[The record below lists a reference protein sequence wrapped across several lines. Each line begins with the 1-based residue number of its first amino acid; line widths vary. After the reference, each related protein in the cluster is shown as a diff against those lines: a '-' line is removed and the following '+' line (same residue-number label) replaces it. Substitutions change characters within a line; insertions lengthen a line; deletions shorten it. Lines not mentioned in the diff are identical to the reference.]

1 MTADAE
7 TRRCHVHEKGERM
20 RTVVRTF
27 VALVVLAVSAVAT
40 TAAGG
45 AVQQSAEIYALAG
58 KDRLVGFS
66 AARPGR
72 VETVKVSGL
81 QDGES
86 LIGID
91 FRPVDGKLWAVV
103 RLCSTGRMYTIDPES
118 GRATFVAMLVNA
130 SGGAPIVLVGSS
142 FGLDFNPAADA
153 LRIVSD
159 AGQNLR
165 ALPSDRLVA
174 GVQQRTGDTFVDGSL
189 NYAGAAAPGV
199 GGAAYTNND
208 VDPATGTT
216 LFDVDASLD
225 DLVVQ
230 NPPNSGGL
238 VKVADLGTPTD
249 AHVGFDIRTLG
260 TTNIA
265 YVATTD
271 QRGKGAALAT
281 LRTIDLTTG
290 ATESLGKIG
299 GPKAIRGIAVAP

>member
-1 MTADAE
+1 
-7 TRRCHVHEKGERM
+7 M

-27 VALVVLAVSAVAT
+27 VALVVLVVSAVAVT
-40 TAAGG
+40 VAGG

-58 KDRLVGFS
+58 KDRLVGF
-66 AARPGR
+66 AAGRPGK
-72 VETVKVSGL
+72 VDTVKVSGL

-91 FRPVDGKLWAVV
+91 FRPVDGKLWAVG
-103 RLCSTGRMYTIDPES
+103 RLCTTARMYTIDPES
-118 GRATFVAMLVNA
+118 GRATFVALLQNA
-130 SGGAPIVLVGSS
+130 SGGAPIALAGSS

-189 NYAGAAAPGV
+189 NYAGAAATGV

-208 VDPATGTT
+208 VDPATATT
-216 LFDVDASLD
+216 LFDIDTALD
-225 DLVVQ
+225 DLVMQ
-230 NPPNSGGL
+230 NPPNSGML
-238 VKVADLGTPTD
+238 VKVADLGSPTD
-249 AHVGFDIRTLG
+249 ALVGFDIRTVG
-260 TTNIA
+260 TANIA

-271 QRGKGAALAT
+271 QRGNGATLAT

-290 ATESLGKIG
+290 ATEPLGKIG

>member
-1 MTADAE
+1 
-7 TRRCHVHEKGERM
+7 M
-20 RTVVRTF
+20 RIVVRSF
-27 VALVVLAVSAVAT
+27 VAVVAVVVAAFAATSA
-40 TAAGG
+40 G
-45 AVQQSAEIYALAG
+45 AVHQSADFFGLTG
-58 KDRLVGFS
+58 QNRLIGFS
-66 AARPGR
+66 AASPGEIESN
-72 VETVKVSGL
+72 VEVSGL
-81 QDGES
+81 QSGES
-86 LIGID
+86 LVGID
-91 FRPVDGKLWAVV
+91 FRPVDGKLWAVGK
-103 RLCSTGRMYTIDPES
+103 LGSTGRMYTIDPES
-118 GRATFVAMLVNA
+118 AAASLVAMLVNA
-130 SGGAPIVLVGSS
+130 SGGAPIALQGSS

-189 NYAGAAAPGV
+189 NSAGVTATGI

-216 LFDVDASLD
+216 LFDIDASLD

-230 NPPNSGGL
+230 NPPNSGTL
-238 VKVADLGTPTD
+238 VKVADLGSPTD
-249 AHVGFDIRTLG
+249 ALVGFDIRTLG

-265 YVATTD
+265 YVATTE
-271 QRGKGAALAT
+271 QRGNGATLAT
-281 LRTIDLTTG
+281 LRTIDLATG

>member
-1 MTADAE
+1 MTI
-7 TRRCHVHEKGERM
+7 
-20 RTVVRTF
+20 VVRSL
-27 VALVVLAVSAVAT
+27 VALIVLAVSALAAT
-40 TAAGG
+40 SAG
-45 AVQQSAEIYALAG
+45 AVHLSADVYGLTG
-58 KDRLVGFS
+58 QNRLVGFS
-66 AARPGR
+66 AASPGEIESN
-72 VETVKVSGL
+72 VEVSGL
-81 QDGES
+81 RAGES
-86 LIGID
+86 LVGID
-91 FRPVDGKLWAVV
+91 FRPVDGKLWAVGK
-103 RLCSTGRMYTIDPES
+103 LGSTGRMYTIDLES
-118 GRATFVAMLVNA
+118 GQATFVAPLVNA
-130 SGGAPIVLVGSS
+130 AGGAPIALAGSS

-159 AGQNLR
+159 VGQNLR

-189 NYAGAAAPGV
+189 NYAGAAATGV

-230 NPPNSGGL
+230 NPPNSGSL

-249 AHVGFDIRTLG
+249 ALVGFDIRTLG
-260 TTNIA
+260 TINLA
-265 YVATTD
+265 YVATTAE
-271 QRGKGAALAT
+271 RGNGATLAT